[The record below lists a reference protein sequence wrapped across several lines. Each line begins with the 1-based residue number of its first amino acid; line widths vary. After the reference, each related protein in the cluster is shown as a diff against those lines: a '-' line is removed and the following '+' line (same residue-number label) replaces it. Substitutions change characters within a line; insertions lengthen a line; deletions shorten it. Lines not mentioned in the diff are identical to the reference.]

1 MASMIRGGG
10 ETFDIEISR
19 ALNGLNCE
27 TTLLTSRPVFGRPH
41 VCLDVK
47 RCVFIRTPNTSCL
60 PRAYIP
66 GGWHI
71 RMMDCRIFEH
81 RAAQWAYGHR
91 SEFDLIQ
98 VCEQVYFVAAWNRM
112 ETGCPVV
119 MRLTAPDYY
128 DPVNAVTKA
137 DAVIASGTTMEKM
150 RAGPRPDCVDIP
162 NAVDPRFFYPRPSE
176 FRRNHGIGSADPL
189 FIYAARMVPFKRH
202 QWLLDVFSGLL
213 PELPA
218 AKLLLVGHGQLED
231 GLRKYCAQKGL
242 LDSVIF
248 MGQMPYEKMPEI
260 YAAADIKVIAS
271 DHRES
276 FCFAALE
283 AMAMGLPLVST
294 ACGMLPSLIG
304 ENEGGRIVNI
314 DDALGFQRALLS
326 LTADPAARKRI
337 GARNREYV
345 ITHHSWQSSAR
356 KLRTLYERLVAR
368 GAKSG
373 KREEERRRETAD

>member
-1 MASMIRGGG
+1 MAGMIRGGG
-10 ETFDIEISR
+10 ETFDLEISR
-19 ALNGLNCE
+19 ALNDPGCE
-27 TTLLTSRPVFGRPH
+27 TTFLSGRPIFGRPH
-41 VCLDVK
+41 IELDHP
-47 RCVFIRTPNTSCL
+47 RCVFLRSPWTGWL
-60 PRAYIP
+60 PRTYIP

-71 RMMDCRIFEH
+71 RIWDFKRFEH
-81 RAAQWAYGHR
+81 KAARWAYAHR
-91 SEFDLIQ
+91 AEFDVIQ
-98 VCEQVYFVAAWNRM
+98 VCELPFFVACWKSLNTAI
-112 ETGCPVV
+112 PVV

-128 DPVNAVTKA
+128 DPVGAVPNA
-137 DAVIASGTTMEKM
+137 DALIASGTTMEKM
-150 RAGPRPDCVDIP
+150 RAGGRPDCTDIP
-162 NAVDPRFFYPRPSE
+162 NAVDTGFFHPQPSE
-176 FRRNHGIGSADPL
+176 FRRYHGISDTDL
-189 FIYAARMVPFKRH
+189 VFIYAARMVPFKRH

-314 DDALGFQRALLS
+314 DDAQGFQRALLS

-345 ITHHSWQSSAR
+345 ITHHSWDTSAR
-356 KLRTLYERLVAR
+356 KLRTLYERLVAL
-368 GAKSG
+368 G
-373 KREEERRRETAD
+373 